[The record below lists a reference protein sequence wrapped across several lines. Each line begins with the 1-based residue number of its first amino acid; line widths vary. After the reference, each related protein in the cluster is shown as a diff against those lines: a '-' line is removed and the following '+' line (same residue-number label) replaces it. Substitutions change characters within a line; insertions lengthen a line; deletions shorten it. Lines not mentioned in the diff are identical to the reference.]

1 MTKEIIIRNQHFTL
15 HPSGVVFWIETN
27 MLLVSDVHLG
37 KINHFRKFGA
47 AIPHEAL
54 YGNYHLL
61 NSVIDHFNPRTI
73 CFLGDLFHSSINK
86 EWEIFARWV
95 KAISPEVILV
105 TGNHDIISPVYY
117 EDLGIALKS
126 HWEIGFF
133 LLTHHPTEK
142 DGYFNFSGHI
152 HPAVK
157 LRGKGRQSLRLPC
170 FFKSENRMIL
180 PAFGEFTGSHVL
192 KPESGDE
199 IYAIAKNEVVSI
211 T

>member
-61 NSVIDHFNPRTI
+61 NSVIEHFNPRTI